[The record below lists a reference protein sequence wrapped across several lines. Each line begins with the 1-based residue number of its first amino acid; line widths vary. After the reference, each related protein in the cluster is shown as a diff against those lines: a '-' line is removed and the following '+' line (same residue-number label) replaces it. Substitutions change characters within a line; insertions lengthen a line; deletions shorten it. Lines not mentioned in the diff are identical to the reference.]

1 MLPLARL
8 TRRAPLLLALALVGT
23 MALAAEEAKDPDVK
37 ARIALMQALK
47 AETGTLAD
55 MVAGKAPFDAAKAEA
70 AIEALRADADR
81 VEPAFKP
88 RADDPASEALPDI
101 WNAPSEFRQ
110 KGNRLM
116 KATMELDGGSP
127 GALGD
132 SLETLSAACKDCHGR
147 FKM

>member
-1 MLPLARL
+1 MLSLARL
-8 TRRAPLLLALALVGT
+8 TRHAPAFIAAALVGP

-55 MVAGKAPFDAAKAEA
+55 MVSGKAPFDAVRAEA
-70 AIEALRADADR
+70 AIEVLRADADR
-81 VEPAFKP
+81 VEPVFKP

-110 KGNRLM
+110 KTNRLV
-116 KATMELDGGSP
+116 KATMELDGGSL

-132 SLETLSAACKDCHGR
+132 SLNTLGAACKDCHGR